1 MRTERIYPSVT
12 VTGKAESTIL
22 RGHPWIYDT
31 EILSMDGSQEN
42 GGLMDVRSR
51 KGAYLGTGFL
61 SEK

>member
-51 KGAYLGTGFL
+51 KGA
-61 SEK
+61 